1 MTKTALVTGGTG
13 YIGGEVIDQLLAR
26 GWTVHTTVR
35 SRAKSEQRLRDRW
48 PDAGDR
54 LKIFE
59 ADLERDAGWA
69 EANAGCDGVAHV
81 ASPFPLA
88 VPDNEDELIVPA
100 REGTLRALRF
110 AREAGVTR
118 FVQTSSVAAIAYGHD
133 DSRTEFD
140 ESDWT
145 NIETPG
151 VAPYTKSKTI
161 AERAARDWVEAHA
174 PDMEFCSVNP
184 TGVFGPVVNGD
195 LSTSIELIKRL
206 IDGSMP
212 MIPEMGIGVVDVRD
226 VAKIH
231 VLALE
236 APAEKVR
243 GERFAAANGFMWTR
257 EMADVIRA
265 RMGEKARKVP
275 RRKMPYILVV
285 ILALFMPAM
294 QQIKNN
300 IGKKRVTSGRHAAE
314 TLDFEY
320 IPAEQTIVDTAES
333 LIAQGIVKV

>member
-1 MTKTALVTGGTG
+1 MAKTALVTGGTG

-59 ADLERDAGWA
+59 ADLEDDAGWA

-257 EMADVIRA
+257 EMAEVIRA

-275 RRKMPYILVV
+275 RRKMPYIMVS

-294 QQIKNN
+294 KQIKSN

-314 TLDFEY
+314 TLDFDY